1 MVKRFKQKVERHMDL
16 LQDQMA
22 ALNVKVDA
30 LHQTVEQL
38 GGQVTEIL
46 SEVKLVAADKTTLQ
60 SGVSTVRHSYQS
72 RRFDEELEHKDVLS
86 DFTYP
91 ETESQ
96 SGERILTPEVQI
108 QRLTA
113 QLTAAYNRIAA
124 LEEQL
129 LSKRIH

>member
-1 MVKRFKQKVERHMDL
+1 MDL
-16 LQDQMA
+16 LHDQMA
-22 ALNVKVDA
+22 ALNDKVDA
-30 LHQTVEQL
+30 LHQTIEEL

-46 SEVKLVAADKTTLQ
+46 SEVKLVTADKNPLQ
-60 SGVSTVRHSYQS
+60 SGAATVRQSYQS
-72 RRFDEELEHKDVLS
+72 RMLDEELEHKDVLS
-86 DFTYP
+86 DFTYL
-91 ETESQ
+91 ETDSQ
-96 SGERILTPEVQI
+96 SGERTLAPEVQI

>member
-1 MVKRFKQKVERHMDL
+1 MDL
-16 LQDQMA
+16 LHDQMA
-22 ALNVKVDA
+22 ALNDKVDA
-30 LHQTVEQL
+30 LHQTIEEL

-46 SEVKLVAADKTTLQ
+46 SEVKLVTADKNPLQ
-60 SGVSTVRHSYQS
+60 PGAATVRQSYQS
-72 RRFDEELEHKDVLS
+72 RRLDEELEHKDVLS
-86 DFTYP
+86 DFTYL
-91 ETESQ
+91 ETDSQ
-96 SGERILTPEVQI
+96 SGERTLAPEVQI